1 MFIPD
6 VFTPDDAGPNKN
18 NTFNV
23 AALNY
28 KTFQMSIYN
37 RWGEKLYETNDL
49 LKGWDG
55 YANGAECMQGVYVY
69 HVEVTSLEDKVY
81 KYDGTLTLLR

>member
-1 MFIPD
+1 MLFRS
-6 VFTPDDAGPNKN
+6 NKN

-23 AALNY
+23 TALNFKAY
-28 KTFQMSIYN
+28 NMRVYN
-37 RWGEKLYETNDL
+37 RWGEKMYESSDI

-55 YANGAECMQGVYVY
+55 KANGEECMQGVYVY

-81 KYDGTLTLLR
+81 KYDGTVTLLR